1 MDYSAMRPYV
11 TDRQAVL
18 LDLLAEGITCVE
30 AARRLGIS
38 ERNARKLLKRA
49 KALAAKRGYAPD
61 HDMTKPV
68 PDGFVVSGVSTYYND
83 EGKPTGQWVKSK
95 LDAED
100 KLARLQEAIEDFL
113 LRCIIRD
120 FRKVTTTSQNLSLA
134 NH

>member
-1 MDYSAMRPYV
+1 MRPYV

-18 LDLLAEGITCVE
+18 LDLLAEGITCTE

-38 ERNARKLLKRA
+38 ERSARKLLRRTKE
-49 KALAAKRGYAPD
+49 LAAKRGYAPD

-100 KLARLQEAIEDFL
+100 KLDRMFSSLFRPVSGTRLQLD
-113 LRCIIRD
+113 
-120 FRKVTTTSQNLSLA
+120 V
-134 NH
+134 